1 MTQLLFYPRPK
12 KYIYIMKTSPKLNRS
27 GIWHQDCSFV
37 LKSSILKGNQKT
49 LFKLLLVLLAYNF
62 DFTQTPPQGKFH
74 LIKDLK
80 SE

>member
-1 MTQLLFYPRPK
+1 
-12 KYIYIMKTSPKLNRS
+12 MKTSLKLNRS
-27 GIWHQDCSFV
+27 GIWNQDCSFV

-49 LFKLLLVLLAYNF
+49 LFKLLLVLLAYHF